1 MWCETEN
8 PQSSLEQGWEG
19 AGPTSGRQGSYGAG
33 RQGFLTRPA
42 HAKVVQVLRPYK
54 VKMFWPSDVEF
65 LKDGPVELGQLD
77 VPEQPKEPQGTGF
90 REHVW
95 G

>member
-1 MWCETEN
+1 MV
-8 PQSSLEQGWEG
+8 GW
-19 AGPTSGRQGSYGAG
+19 GSYRAI

-42 HAKVVQVLRPYK
+42 HAYVVQVLRPYK

-65 LKDGPVELGQLD
+65 LKDGPVKLGQLD
-77 VPEQPKEPQGTGF
+77 IPEQPKEPQGIGF

-95 G
+95 VRPPRRMAVCFKRIA